1 VKKKCHDIFQ
11 LKIFSPDTLSVPRGL
26 FTGRR
31 HHFVSSV
38 LILEKSFQIEKKR
51 RNKKICVH
59 VCYYNPA
66 PLRDPAWLLS
76 LYYRSSSSSSSRLL
90 YTDNDGGALKTGYCG
105 VQSSGQCLFY
115 FIFLQLIFRQRPPV
129 TWGGGIVSKTGET
142 KTNSTGFIY
151 CFFFVVV
158 VVSIV
163 TRHKRKERERDTVKI
178 EENVRDN
185 YYISG
190 DII

>member
-1 VKKKCHDIFQ
+1 M
-11 LKIFSPDTLSVPRGL
+11 
-26 FTGRR
+26 
-31 HHFVSSV
+31 
-38 LILEKSFQIEKKR
+38 
-51 RNKKICVH
+51 
-59 VCYYNPA
+59 
-66 PLRDPAWLLS
+66 
-76 LYYRSSSSSSSRLL
+76 
-90 YTDNDGGALKTGYCG
+90 KTGYCG

-129 TWGGGIVSKTGET
+129 TWGGIVSKTGET

>member
-1 VKKKCHDIFQ
+1 MSRHFSIKNIFPRHSVGSARPVYRSSAPFCLVGFDSRKKF
-11 LKIFSPDTLSVPRGL
+11 PNW
-26 FTGRR
+26 
-31 HHFVSSV
+31 
-38 LILEKSFQIEKKR
+38 KKR

-90 YTDNDGGALKTGYCG
+90 YTDNDGGALETGYCG

-151 CFFFVVV
+151 WFFCCCCFDCYK
-158 VVSIV
+158 
-163 TRHKRKERERDTVKI
+163 TQKKRKRKRETLLK
-178 EENVRDN
+178 
-185 YYISG
+185 
-190 DII
+190 